1 MAFLTPDSKLGN
13 PSGAQAEG
21 GGGAADR
28 EGKPVHQQ
36 ESENQPSAEVHDQAR
51 NTDDASEDRRDS
63 GTSALG
69 PTPEQYDTLE
79 HDLQKVLIRME
90 SNRDDPVSPSLMNL
104 VRLAQEALAQRPSDG
119 GSNEAKCDSTM
130 SALTDEEDNC
140 LAQFL
145 REWCVGTLPAEIPA
159 ENNAELR
166 RPLAEEA
173 TSQASEAVDM
183 VDERGL
189 ISSTS
194 DDFSHT
200 RL

>member
-13 PSGAQAEG
+13 PSGSQAEG

-51 NTDDASEDRRDS
+51 NTDDASENRRDYES
-63 GTSALG
+63 SA
-69 PTPEQYDTLE
+69 PASAPYAFDSIHQ
-79 HDLQKVLIRME
+79 DLQAVLIRLE
-90 SNRDDPVSPSLMNL
+90 SSRDPEASSHIVL
-104 VRLAQEALAQRPSDG
+104 VRLAQEELARQLSEKETT
-119 GSNEAKCDSTM
+119 EARCDSTM
-130 SALTDEEDNC
+130 SASIT
-140 LAQFL
+140 AQGAARL
-145 REWCVGTLPAEIPA
+145 RTQKTWRVLRAIRAYTS
-159 ENNAELR
+159 AELR